1 MMDGG
6 RMIHGVERTHPGYV
20 VGKLPKGFGYYFW
33 IYFHKIRSLSRVSKL
48 LIIFMLLSVLYSL
61 NNEPKIGAF
70 NRIEYQGNDT
80 WYMMSDEKL
89 IDVYQTSD
97 FRITFVW
104 RGLCFRDEAERF
116 KFEKQLENEDFLD
129 NEYILTRLEQD
140 LRKRGKLSKND
151 SRAKMGPK
159 KFGKLLQKVYMQYP
173 LDSPDAWFKV
183 NYCAIG
189 YQKPWLEWLMSPFC
203 IDTPERPDK
212 KDDFPPARRFC
223 DPENR
228 QRRHTNCPEGFQGEI

>member
-1 MMDGG
+1 MG
-6 RMIHGVERTHPGYV
+6 
-20 VGKLPKGFGYYFW
+20 
-33 IYFHKIRSLSRVSKL
+33 
-48 LIIFMLLSVLYSL
+48 
-61 NNEPKIGAF
+61 
-70 NRIEYQGNDT
+70 
-80 WYMMSDEKL
+80 MSDEKL

-104 RGLCFRDEAERF
+104 RGL
-116 KFEKQLENEDFLD
+116 
-129 NEYILTRLEQD
+129 
-140 LRKRGKLSKND
+140 SKSD
-151 SRAKMGPK
+151 SRSKMGPK

-203 IDTPERPDK
+203 IDTPDRPDK
-212 KDDFPPARRFC
+212 KDDFPPTRRFC